1 MNMTDKNTKN
11 RTTKSSEPS
20 STKWLRIFLIAFSAM
35 LILSMILSL
44 IK

>member
-1 MNMTDKNTKN
+1 MNMADKNAKN
-11 RTTKSSEPS
+11 KPTKSSEPS

-44 IK
+44 LK